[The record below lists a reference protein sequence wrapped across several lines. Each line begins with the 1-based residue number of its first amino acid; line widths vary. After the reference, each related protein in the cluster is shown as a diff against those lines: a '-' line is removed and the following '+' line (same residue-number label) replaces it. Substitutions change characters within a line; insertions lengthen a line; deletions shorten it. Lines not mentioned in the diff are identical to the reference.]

1 MEIAVYIRRHGPF
14 MPAIL
19 PPEELEYT
27 TLPEV
32 QKKFEDKW
40 EKAD

>member
-1 MEIAVYIRRHGPF
+1 

-40 EKAD
+40 EKADYS